1 MATFYNQATLSYSGG
16 EVNSNIVSGELL
28 EALSATKTA
37 VVNEY
42 SDNTDVT
49 YAINIINSGASAVN
63 GLTITDNLGA
73 YTFGGNTLQPVDYV
87 DGSVKYFVN
96 GILQASPAVVAG
108 PPLVISGINVPAGGV
123 VTVLYTAN
131 TNEYAPLAADGT
143 IENSAVVSGN
153 GITDITVNET
163 ITAQTGPDLSI
174 TKSVSPAVVSGT
186 GELTYTFVIEN
197 SGNTEATVADNIVV
211 TDTFDPILSNI
222 AVTYNGAV
230 WSEPVNYTYNEATG
244 LFQTVGGQI
253 TVPAASYTQDATTGE
268 WVVVP
273 GTVVLTVTGTV

>member
-16 EVNSNIVSGELL
+16 EVNSNIVTGELL
-28 EALSATKTA
+28 EALSASKTA
-37 VVNEY
+37 VVDNY
-42 SDNTDVT
+42 SDNSDVT
-49 YAINIINSGASAVN
+49 YAINIINSGAAPVN
-63 GLTITDNLGA
+63 GLTITDDLGA
-73 YTFGGNTLQPVDYV
+73 YTFGSNTLQPLDYV

-131 TNEYAPLAADGT
+131 TNEFAPLAADGT
-143 IENSAVVSGN
+143 IENTAVVAGN
-153 GITDITVNET
+153 GITDITVNEI

-222 AVTYNGAV
+222 TVTYNGAV
-230 WSEPVNYTYNEATG
+230 WSEPVNYTYDETSG

-253 TVPAASYTQDATTGE
+253 TVPAASYTQDATTGA

-273 GTVVLTVTGTV
+273 GTVILTVTGTV